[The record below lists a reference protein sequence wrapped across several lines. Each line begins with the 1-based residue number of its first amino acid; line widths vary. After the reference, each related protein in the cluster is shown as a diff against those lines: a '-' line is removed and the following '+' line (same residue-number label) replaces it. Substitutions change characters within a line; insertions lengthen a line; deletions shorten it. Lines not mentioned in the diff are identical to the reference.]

1 MADTLG
7 PFVETL
13 AGEKKD
19 VGISP
24 TEYDMTDWVTNS
36 EEQGMSM
43 DTETTSG
50 SDIGGERAAEFASGA
65 YDFGTGIVQTVGGFG
80 VAFCSGGWGAVPASG
95 YAVDGL
101 NTAAYGVGE
110 MLAAGYDNFNYA
122 WNPLESGYEDVAERL
137 GVSKQYAD
145 TVYNAQ
151 EFALSARGA
160 ILDMG
165 KLLTNETARKTL
177 AVDCIG
183 VGKNVYGLVTDQYR
197 SMMEQLERGRK
208 DESN

>member
-1 MADTLG
+1 MIL
-7 PFVETL
+7 
-13 AGEKKD
+13 
-19 VGISP
+19 
-24 TEYDMTDWVTNS
+24 
-36 EEQGMSM
+36 EQGLCKLW
-43 DTETTSG
+43 
-50 SDIGGERAAEFASGA
+50 GG
-65 YDFGTGIVQTVGGFG
+65 VG

-101 NTAAYGVGE
+101 NTTLYGFGE
-110 MLAAGYDNFNYA
+110 MMAAAFNNPNYA
-122 WNPLESGYEDVAERL
+122 WNPMESEYEKVAERL